1 MSSASANLATVKAA
15 QKEVD
20 EYVKAS
26 GDVLDAYN
34 ALKSA
39 EKKGTQAKE
48 LFLVNTNETT
58 TMAYTDSLKVIS
70 DAKRKYDIA
79 FAALSKEQQE
89 AITATGKIDAIFG
102 DLNNQINGA
111 KERCKDAADA
121 YDTALKEAKLGDLD
135 ATKSA
140 ADKKSLWNTVAIQS
154 KYVMECDG
162 ELARI
167 KAEALSATITQ
178 AVMDAGLAVYAS
190 DPSQRVNDT
199 GALMSEI
206 ERADAV
212 YADAL
217 KAKIEADAAFAE
229 ATKTVYKP
237 LANDN
242 SAEIAKLNTEIA
254 KSKKDADEAVAKA
267 KKDADE
273 AVAKAKADADA
284 AVAKAKKDADVA
296 IAENRKRADAAIAA
310 AQANNVPAPAP
321 PAPNLWDLIMK
332 SIIGLISPK

>member
-1 MSSASANLATVKAA
+1 MSTATTNLATVKAA

-20 EYVKAS
+20 DYVKAS

-48 LFLVNTNETT
+48 MFLVNTNETT

-70 DAKRKYDIA
+70 DAHQKYDIA
-79 FAALSKEQQE
+79 FAALSKEQRE

-111 KERCKDAADA
+111 KEACKEAAKA

-154 KYVMECDG
+154 KYVMERDG

-167 KAEALSATITQ
+167 KANALSTTVTQ
-178 AVMDAGLAVYAS
+178 AVIDAGLAVYAS
-190 DPSQRVNDT
+190 DPSKRLNDT
-199 GALMSEI
+199 GALISEI
-206 ERADAV
+206 ERCDAA
-212 YADAL
+212 YDEAL
-217 KAKIEADAAFAE
+217 KAKIEADAAYAD
-229 ATKTVYKP
+229 ATKAVYKP
-237 LANDN
+237 LTNDN
-242 SAEIAKLNTEIA
+242 SAEIARLNSVIA
-254 KSKKDADEAVAKA
+254 QNKKDAD
-267 KKDADE
+267 D

-284 AVAKAKKDADVA
+284 AVAKAKKDADAA
-296 IAENRKRADAAIAA
+296 IADNKKKADAAIAA

-321 PAPNLWDLIMK
+321 PPPNLWDLILT
-332 SIIGLISPK
+332 SILGLIKPK

>member
-1 MSSASANLATVKAA
+1 MASATTNMATVKAA

-20 EYVKAS
+20 DYVKAS
-26 GDVLDAYN
+26 SDVLDAYN

-39 EKKGTQAKE
+39 EKKGIQAKE

-102 DLNNQINGA
+102 DLNNQINNA
-111 KERCKDAADA
+111 KEACQEAAKA

-140 ADKKSLWNTVAIQS
+140 ADKKSLWNAVAIQS
-154 KYVMECDG
+154 KYVMERDG

-167 KAEALSATITQ
+167 RADALSTTITQ

-190 DPSQRVNDT
+190 NPSKRVNDT
-199 GALMSEI
+199 GALISEI
-206 ERADAV
+206 ERADAA
-212 YADAL
+212 YDEAL
-217 KAKIEADAAFAE
+217 RAKIEADAAYAE

-237 LANDN
+237 LTNDN
-242 SAEIAKLNTEIA
+242 SVEIAKLNATIA
-254 KSKKDADEAVAKA
+254 QNKKDADEAI
-267 KKDADE
+267 
-273 AVAKAKADADA
+273 AKAKADADA
-284 AVAKAKKDADVA
+284 AIAKAKKDADAA
-296 IAENRKRADAAIAA
+296 IAENKKKADAAIAA

-321 PAPNLWDLIMK
+321 PAPNLWDLILK
-332 SIIGLISPK
+332 SIIGIISPK

>member
-1 MSSASANLATVKAA
+1 
-15 QKEVD
+15 
-20 EYVKAS
+20 
-26 GDVLDAYN
+26 
-34 ALKSA
+34 
-39 EKKGTQAKE
+39 
-48 LFLVNTNETT
+48 
-58 TMAYTDSLKVIS
+58 
-70 DAKRKYDIA
+70 
-79 FAALSKEQQE
+79 
-89 AITATGKIDAIFG
+89 
-102 DLNNQINGA
+102 
-111 KERCKDAADA
+111 
-121 YDTALKEAKLGDLD
+121 
-135 ATKSA
+135 
-140 ADKKSLWNTVAIQS
+140 
-154 KYVMECDG
+154 
-162 ELARI
+162 
-167 KAEALSATITQ
+167 
-178 AVMDAGLAVYAS
+178 
-190 DPSQRVNDT
+190 
-199 GALMSEI
+199 MSEI